1 MYSVVTPYSTRIET
15 QLRTEAY
22 RRVVRH
28 KDEEERIEAKQK
40 LRTTKIKKV
49 REVHTIVSSALAAM
63 LGWCTNLVHQPCL
76 ALH

>member
-49 REVHTIVSSALAAM
+49 R
-63 LGWCTNLVHQPCL
+63 
-76 ALH
+76 